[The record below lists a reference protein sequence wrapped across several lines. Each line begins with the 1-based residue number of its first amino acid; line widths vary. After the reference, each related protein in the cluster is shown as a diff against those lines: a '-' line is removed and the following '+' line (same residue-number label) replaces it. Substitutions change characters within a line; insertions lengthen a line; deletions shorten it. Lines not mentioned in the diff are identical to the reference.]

1 VVVVDLRNALER
13 EGDAAALPGAIVLT
27 PDELDERHHEIPR
40 DRDVIL
46 YCT

>member
-1 VVVVDLRNALER
+1 V
-13 EGDAAALPGAIVLT
+13 PGAIVLS

-40 DRDVIL
+40 DREVVL